1 MSGDT
6 IATNWRNMPTS
17 TRRARERASTRERI
31 IEAALHVLETEG
43 AAALT
48 IRRIATDVEYSAPVV
63 YQHFANK
70 DALVLEL
77 VAHGHDLMLAEFRQV
92 AEEPD
97 IDRRMTR
104 IASDYVRFAG
114 EHPHLYEVMNGT
126 AVDAD
131 ARRRAAAP
139 AIDVV
144 KELLA
149 TWSAAHDVVL
159 ADPDAACEIIWGTL
173 YGMAS
178 LGHLGTI
185 GNERARDLAEQAL
198 HAILRG
204 WAHTGRADAS

>member
-1 MSGDT
+1 
-6 IATNWRNMPTS
+6 MPTS

-77 VAHGHDLMLAEFRQV
+77 VAHGHRLMLAGFRQ
-92 AEEPD
+92 AADEPG
-97 IDRRMTR
+97 IDRRMMR
-104 IASDYVRFAG
+104 IASEYVRFAG

-126 AVDAD
+126 AVDAEE
-131 ARRRAAAP
+131 RRRAAEP
-139 AIDVV
+139 AVDVL
-144 KELLA
+144 KELLT
-149 TWSAAHDVVL
+149 TWSDAHDVAL
-159 ADPDAACEIIWGTL
+159 ADLDEACEILWGTL
-173 YGMAS
+173 YGIAS
-178 LGHLGTI
+178 LGYLGKV
-185 GNERARDLAEQAL
+185 GNERARRLAEQAL

-204 WAHTGRADAS
+204 WRTEAPEPE